1 MFILSII
8 QQLFNECLTY
18 ASFHVLADSRK
29 QSLRK
34 KKKTNNKKATY
45 ALSEFMYQEREN
57 NNLEG
62 GEADHAIL

>member
-1 MFILSII
+1 
-8 QQLFNECLTY
+8 
-18 ASFHVLADSRK
+18 VLADSRK

-34 KKKTNNKKATY
+34 KKKPTTKKQLY